1 MGYNNTYFASGQI
14 PPVNISVSIVDASGN
29 VVTTDS
35 SSYANLYV
43 YNANNTNVTL
53 TWETEV

>member
-35 SSYANLYV
+35 YANLYV